1 MRSPTM
7 GTGAPTTGTS
17 AATVTATTTTTAHS
31 PRGACPLSLLP
42 SDHLPPRSL
51 GCSRRCRR
59 VHARPAAARVALTTA
74 AAAAAAVVAAAP
86 RAAAAAAC
94 NATVEIQFFYTSLR
108 VFVDGALQYEPP
120 VGEAPNHVVTLA
132 IPPGGRLG
140 LTGHRDVNP
149 DTPAAAVRLTWT
161 DPVAAAA
168 ASNPIVSSAAT
179 WTAAR
184 VSRAWATAWGGGE
197 GPADAAAAAAANA
210 TATPD
215 WAPAADVSAAVAAAF
230 RASAPTGSAHVA
242 LPEAAGTTPG
252 GAPPG
257 GATWVALRSPTL
269 PTAPGPR
276 DGREASAGG
285 AAARGVATLDNA
297 PAWEGWA
304 AHPDTSSS
312 GGGGG
317 VDGGGGGAP
326 SPWSLAAAEAEV
338 AMEENILAAV
348 DALYTPEPPTA
359 GRPAG
364 AARQPHPEWSAKE
377 KGGGGGGGPPPQA
390 VRGGPPT
397 YGPLSEITMSM
408 VSGGA
413 ADAGGGDSSV
423 GGGSGGLPQSPPP
436 PMPPTL
442 LSPPPLPAGLRTPA
456 PGGAGP

>member
-1 MRSPTM
+1 MAWPALRLRHRPLPYLGPPAALPFFSPT
-7 GTGAPTTGTS
+7 
-17 AATVTATTTTTAHS
+17 
-31 PRGACPLSLLP
+31 P
-42 SDHLPPRSL
+42 SHLP
-51 GCSRRCRR
+51 
-59 VHARPAAARVALTTA
+59 
-74 AAAAAAVVAAAP
+74 
-86 RAAAAAAC
+86 
-94 NATVEIQFFYTSLR
+94 Q
-108 VFVDGALQYEPP
+108 DGALQYEPP

-269 PTAPGPR
+269 PTAPCVAAAAAPAAPPR
-276 DGREASAGG
+276 SPPPASA
-285 AAARGVATLDNA
+285 
-297 PAWEGWA
+297 
-304 AHPDTSSS
+304 
-312 GGGGG
+312 
-317 VDGGGGGAP
+317 
-326 SPWSLAAAEAEV
+326 
-338 AMEENILAAV
+338 
-348 DALYTPEPPTA
+348 
-359 GRPAG
+359 
-364 AARQPHPEWSAKE
+364 
-377 KGGGGGGGPPPQA
+377 
-390 VRGGPPT
+390 
-397 YGPLSEITMSM
+397 
-408 VSGGA
+408 A
-413 ADAGGGDSSV
+413 ADAGGAAGGNDY
-423 GGGSGGLPQSPPP
+423 GGGEEGGGCPRAP
-436 PMPPTL
+436 
-442 LSPPPLPAGLRTPA
+442 LSAWPSRGWW
-456 PGGAGP
+456 